1 MGTKRLDKISDY
13 RRHGFDLQVTCCA
26 CRHVGRIDAG
36 VLSRQRHEQ
45 RRSTDMMFVSARL
58 RCSECSSH
66 DVSCG
71 PIER

>member
-13 RRHGFDLQVTCCA
+13 RRHGFDLQVTCRA
-26 CRHVGRIDAG
+26 CRHVGRIDSDD
-36 VLSRQRHEQ
+36 LTQRCSDQRQ
-45 RRSTDMMFVSARL
+45 SLDMMLVTRRL
-58 RCSECSSH
+58 RCSACKSR